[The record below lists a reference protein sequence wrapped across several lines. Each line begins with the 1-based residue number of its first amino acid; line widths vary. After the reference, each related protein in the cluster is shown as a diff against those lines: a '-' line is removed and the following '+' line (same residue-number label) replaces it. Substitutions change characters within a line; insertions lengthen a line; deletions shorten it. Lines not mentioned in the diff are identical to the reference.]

1 MRKHLHPHGI
11 LFNILTRKPDF
22 AYFTSPEPCRCH
34 FERFVSLKNLEI
46 TCRAAFWV
54 LTKSIH
60 FMQSSLSCQN
70 LSSSERLSV
79 LQKRWVPLFILGL
92 AQENISFE
100 VMDFPVGSIL
110 RNILLSSQQKPDE
123 CPPTLAEVNKL
134 KMFLDKV
141 WSLQLS
147 QKEYTCLKGAILFSQ
162 VSDSPGR
169 RSSLVIMGLQ
179 EELQKD
185 LHMLILSRQR
195 SGDHCTFMDVLF
207 TACTLQMEAR
217 GLVTELFFRPI
228 MGKMNIQ
235 ELLSEIINNNVG
247 L

>member
-11 LFNILTRKPDF
+11 LFNILTRKPEF
-22 AYFTSPEPCRCH
+22 AYFTSPEPCHCN
-34 FERFVSLKNLEI
+34 FECFVSLKNPEI
-46 TCRAAFWV
+46 TCPAAFQV

-60 FMQSSLSCQN
+60 FMQSSLSHQN
-70 LSSSERLSV
+70 LSSSERLCL

-110 RNILLSSQQKPDE
+110 RNILLSGQQKPDD
-123 CPPTLAEVNKL
+123 CPLTLAKVNKL

-147 QKEYTCLKGAILFSQ
+147 LKEYACLKGAILFSQ
-162 VSDSPGR
+162 VLDSPGLK
-169 RSSLVIMGLQ
+169 SSLVIAGLQ
-179 EELQKD
+179 EEFAHD

-195 SGDHCTFMDVLF
+195 SEEHWTIMDVLF

-217 GLVTELFFRPI
+217 SMVTELFFRPI
-228 MGKMNIQ
+228 MGKMDIQ
-235 ELLSEIINNNVG
+235 ELLNEIINNNVG